1 MGKRYEQHSDLC
13 GCDRCALQW
22 ESENPRPVYDV
33 VEDPDYL
40 DCGCHASRCDCIDF
54 DDGDYE

>member
-33 VEDPDYL
+33 IEDPEFL
-40 DCGCHASRCDCIDF
+40 DCGCHGSRCDCPDY
-54 DDGDYE
+54 DDGGDE